1 MSKFSNDVNFDN
13 EINHISNLQIEYDMG
28 RYNKYFSLCQ
38 NCYPNRNGD

>member
-13 EINHISNLQIEYDMG
+13 EINHISNLQIEYME

-38 NCYPNRNGD
+38 NRYPNRNGD